1 MASGGRMPHGP
12 PGWGSVQPWSFAAPK
27 GRRQIAHVRPQGE
40 GGGQATRPPGVN
52 RRGHA
57 QPCRQIDAVGMRG
70 RAGAFLSAGEAAEAT
85 GGYRQTSPPLL
96 TWYEFD

>member
-1 MASGGRMPHGP
+1 MAVGP
-12 PGWGSVQPWSFAAPK
+12 TDRPVGAARNPGHSPRRKAVAKSRTY
-27 GRRQIAHVRPQGE
+27 GRRVMRS
-40 GGGQATRPPGVN
+40 GQATRLPGVN

-85 GGYRQTSPPLL
+85 GVRLIL
-96 TWYEFD
+96 V